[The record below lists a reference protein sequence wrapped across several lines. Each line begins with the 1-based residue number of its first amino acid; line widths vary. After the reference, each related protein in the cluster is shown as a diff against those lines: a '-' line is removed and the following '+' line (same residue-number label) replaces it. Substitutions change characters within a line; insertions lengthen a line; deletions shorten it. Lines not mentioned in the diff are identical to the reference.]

1 LSKLGLAGDFPALSG
16 SLIRLIAAATAIWV
30 ITFVTRQ
37 ARPTVATLR
46 AHPRALLALS
56 GGAVT
61 GPFLGVWLSLIA
73 VQRAPLGIA
82 ATLTSLAPVILLPL
96 GKIFFQERI
105 GVRAV
110 IGTAAAVAGT
120 VVLFL

>member
-1 LSKLGLAGDFPALSG
+1 M
-16 SLIRLIAAATAIWV
+16 AAVAIWI
-30 ITFVTRQ
+30 ITFATGQ
-37 ARPTVATLR
+37 ARPTINALR
-46 AHPRALLALS
+46 THPRALITLS
-56 GGAVT
+56 GGAVA

-105 GVRAV
+105 GVQA
-110 IGTAAAVAGT
+110 IAGTAAAVAGT